1 MTYRRIF
8 LQQSRFP
15 QTDSV
20 DSILMS
26 RSEFPWLSAWPS
38 ITHHFNISLTSSGEK
53 QGCDPAIPP
62 DWDIVKVHKSCTVR
76 GSSIMYAPNI
86 PGISI
91 ALGASKSALFVASL
105 LIGAQNIFMFSR
117 NLKFISKS
125 ALALPPFFVFHSHQ
139 FPSKIIGAG
148 VENFPRYPRT

>member
-62 DWDIVKVHKSCTVR
+62 DWDIVKVHKLCTVR
-76 GSSIMYAPNI
+76 GSSITYAPNI
-86 PGISI
+86 PGSSI
-91 ALGASKSALFVASL
+91 YLGASKYTWSVGPL
-105 LIGAQNIFMFSR
+105 LIDAQNMFTFPR
-117 NLKFISKS
+117 NLKCVSNS
-125 ALALPPFFVFHSHQ
+125 AFFLAPFLCSTPAPMFW
-139 FPSKIIGAG
+139 K
-148 VENFPRYPRT
+148 ED